1 MTDTLGWRRT
11 IAILTTSMNSVVQP
25 ELEAMRPPGVTNH
38 IYRMR
43 LPDMAI
49 RPAAG
54 EAGGFAEI
62 VHHVGAGLDDAVRE
76 AMTCRPDQLLPAV
89 SIESVWGGGIAAGQ
103 RIAERVSAIAG
114 AEMPLTQAG
123 AALQAA
129 LGAFGVRRVGL
140 LTPYSADA
148 EAEAAGFLREIGM
161 EVTRIANLHAGRPSE
176 IAALPA
182 ATIRAAVQSLAQPD
196 VDVIVQFGGN
206 LPMAAI
212 AAEAERALA
221 RPVIATNT
229 ACYWHALRSGG
240 IMDRATGQGR
250 LLEEF

>member
-1 MTDTLGWRRT
+1 
-11 IAILTTSMNSVVQP
+11 
-25 ELEAMRPPGVTNH
+25 
-38 IYRMR
+38 
-43 LPDMAI
+43 
-49 RPAAG
+49 
-54 EAGGFAEI
+54 
-62 VHHVGAGLDDAVRE
+62 
-76 AMTCRPDQLLPAV
+76 
-89 SIESVWGGGIAAGQ
+89 
-103 RIAERVSAIAG
+103 
-114 AEMPLTQAG
+114 MPLTQAG

-129 LGAFGVRRVGL
+129 LGTFGARRVGL
-140 LTPYSADA
+140 LTPYSPDA

-161 EVTRIANLHAGRPSE
+161 EVTRIANLRAARPSE
-176 IAALPA
+176 IASLPA
-182 ATIRAAVQSLAQPD
+182 ATIRAAVRDLAQPD

-240 IMDRATGQGR
+240 IMDRVMGQGR